1 MLTFRYSVPLY
12 NLFQDKTVWFL
23 ASVLRVWWLLHV
35 CIMCSGLATQSS
47 IDSSQQCKLQLTG
60 CHTYTPTYVWSSNT
74 CYWYLVG
81 QKKQWSSNRITYRI
95 AGNFCGRTFYKMVGK
110 KKDLFREHFHKL
122 LTCANKKH
130 PCSQILWRKL
140 SCITTRA
147 QKSWKFLPWKFPT
160 IQYQWMAY
168 LYSYVVK
175 ALVIITGDSMAQFEA
190 IYLLVLIQLM
200 HRSLERD
207 KGCILKKQ

>member
-1 MLTFRYSVPLY
+1 MYNVFRISYTILNWLFTAMQAPAYRMSHLYTHIRMILKHML
-12 NLFQDKTVWFL
+12 
-23 ASVLRVWWLLHV
+23 LR
-35 CIMCSGLATQSS
+35 
-47 IDSSQQCKLQLTG
+47 
-60 CHTYTPTYVWSSNT
+60 
-74 CYWYLVG
+74 
-81 QKKQWSSNRITYRI
+81 QKKQWSSNQITYCI
-95 AGNFCGRTFYKMVGK
+95 AGNFCGRTFYKMVG

-168 LYSYVVK
+168 LYNYVVK
-175 ALVIITGDSMAQFEA
+175 ALIIITGDSMAQFEA